1 MSATI
6 GEAAKQAGLP
16 AKTIRYYEDIGLVR
30 PSGRSAGGYR
40 LYDARDV
47 RTLQFIQRA
56 RELGFSV
63 KEVRELLAL
72 WQNRQRSSA
81 DVKAVA
87 QAHIADIDRRMAEL
101 QGMRDTLA
109 HLVEQCHGDHRPE
122 CPILAD
128 LAGGETDSPSETDD
142 DADR

>member
-1 MSATI
+1 MTATI

-87 QAHIADIDRRMAEL
+87 RAHIADIDRRMAEL

-109 HLVEQCHGDHRPE
+109 HLVERCHGDDRPD

-128 LAGGETDSPSETDD
+128 LAGEDIDPVSPTGDD
-142 DADR
+142 TKR